1 MRAMMI
7 RPIRRRR
14 PKIAKILLRKS
25 AGFEMEKFE
34 MRVAPVICI
43 GSLVAF
49 AVLTMPALA
58 KDTAAQRTDEKQ
70 TSAACHAYE
79 QAPDGSWR
87 VLACEEVGGNGQ
99 TQHRSPA
106 RSREEDPR

>member
-1 MRAMMI
+1 
-7 RPIRRRR
+7 
-14 PKIAKILLRKS
+14 
-25 AGFEMEKFE
+25 MEKFD
-34 MRVAPVICI
+34 MRVSPMIFI

-49 AVLTMPALA
+49 AALTIPALA
-58 KDTAAQRTDEKQ
+58 KDKGAQRTDEKQ

-87 VLACEEVGGNGQ
+87 ALACEEVGGNGQ
-99 TQHRSPA
+99 TQHRGPA